1 MKILHILPACLIIFA
16 FACIVIY
23 SIYQTWK
30 KERYNEELI
39 YVKKLM
45 SVAKTE
51 SDNVTVFNE
60 LMDLQSR
67 YNSPEVRQLISKHC
81 LKNKS

>member
-1 MKILHILPACLIIFA
+1 MKILHFLPACLIIFV

-23 SIYQTWK
+23 SGWQTWK
-30 KERYNEELI
+30 KEKYNEKLI

-51 SDNVTVFNE
+51 SDNITVFNE

-67 YNSPEVRQLISKHC
+67 YKNDEVRQLIEKHC

>member
-1 MKILHILPACLIIFA
+1 MKILHILPACLIIFV

-23 SIYQTWK
+23 SGWQTWK
-30 KERYNEELI
+30 KEKYNEKLI

-51 SDNVTVFNE
+51 SDNITVFNE

-67 YNSPEVRQLISKHC
+67 YKNDEVRQLIEKHC

>member
-1 MKILHILPACLIIFA
+1 MKILHILPACLIIFV

-23 SIYQTWK
+23 SGWQTWK
-30 KERYNEELI
+30 KEKYNEKLI

-51 SDNVTVFNE
+51 SDNITVFNE

-67 YNSPEVRQLISKHC
+67 YKNPEVRQLIEKHC